1 MKSDYVSGIEG
12 GQENTDF
19 FMAKKAQIKTGSNG
33 KEYFDV
39 ELCDKTGSIAGKK
52 WDVDPQESNN
62 LANIKDGEILKIRAM
77 VNEWQ
82 GTKQLKIS
90 RIRRANP
97 EADGLNMTDC
107 RKAAP
112 EQPEDMYADIL
123 GVAENLGDPDY
134 RKLCVRVLT
143 DNKEKL
149 MYYPAAAK
157 NHHAEFAGLLF
168 HMKRMLMTGR
178 RICEVYTDLDIDLV
192 SCGVIVHDMEKLNEI
207 ESNEYGMSP
216 GYSMEGT
223 LLGHIVMG
231 AKYIEKLGTEIGMPE
246 EKKIMVEHMVV
257 SHHYE
262 PDYGSPKRPMFPEA
276 EVLHYCDILD
286 ARLFDMFEALG
297 SAEPG
302 GFSEKVWT
310 LDNRRV
316 YKPSF
321 IKDGDTET
329 EPDGCVPEEDPDDSP
344 DEYDR

>member
-1 MKSDYVSGIEG
+1 MKEVFIKDLEVGREI
-12 GQENTDF
+12 TDF

-39 ELCDKTGSIAGKK
+39 ELCDMTGSVSGKK
-52 WDVDPQESNN
+52 WDIEAQESNN
-62 LANIKDGEILKIRAM
+62 LANIKDGELLKIRAL

-82 GTKQLKIS
+82 GTKQLRIS
-90 RIRRANP
+90 RIRKANIAQD
-97 EADGLNMTDC
+97 ELVMTDFV
-107 RKAAP
+107 KAAP
-112 EQPEDMYADIL
+112 EKPEDMYGYIL
-123 GVAENLGDPDY
+123 GVAEKLGDEDY
-134 RKLCVRVLT
+134 RNLSVKILT
-143 DNKEKL
+143 DNREKL
-149 MYYPAAAK
+149 MYYPAASK

-178 RICEVYTDLDIDLV
+178 KICEVYTDLNADLV

-207 ESNEYGMSP
+207 ESNEYGMSS

-231 AKYIEKLGTEIGMPE
+231 AKYIDRLAEEINMPREKA
-246 EKKIMVEHMVV
+246 IMIEHMVV

-262 PDYGSPKRPMFPEA
+262 PEFGSPKRPMFPEA

-321 IKDGDTET
+321 SGESEKDAG
-329 EPDGCVPEEDPDDSP
+329 EDAF
-344 DEYDR
+344 DEGSESE